1 MSLAGIHLLF
11 ISLTTLLAVGTGVF
25 GLREWFADDSTLG
38 LVYGVLSLVAIPFL
52 LVYGVR
58 VRRKLKELGAFSG

>member
-11 ISLTTLLAVGTGVF
+11 IALTTLLAAGTGVF
-25 GLREWFADDSTLG
+25 GLRGWFADGSTLG

-52 LVYGVR
+52 LIYGVR